1 MRELRSIAVDFQ
13 GMKDVGKFA
22 ERAAVLERQADV
34 KDALKAERAEEE
46 TELRTTAEVY
56 QLRDRMNNAAGF
68 PKLKARVTQLL
79 EQSKSAQDSTDR
91 RIARRV
97 LTGLSASSR
106 SIHNPE
112 FQEMLNQIRPP
123 GAPGQAQ

>member
-1 MRELRSIAVDFQ
+1 
-13 GMKDVGKFA
+13 MKT
-22 ERAAVLERQADV
+22 
-34 KDALKAERAEEE
+34 ERAEEE
-46 TELRTTAEVY
+46 LELRTTAEVY

-68 PKLKARVTQLL
+68 PKLKERVTKLL

-106 SIHNPE
+106 SIRNAE
-112 FQEMLNQIRPP
+112 FQELLNQIRPP
-123 GAPGQAQ
+123 GAPGQQ

>member
-1 MRELRSIAVDFQ
+1 
-13 GMKDVGKFA
+13 
-22 ERAAVLERQADV
+22 
-34 KDALKAERAEEE
+34 
-46 TELRTTAEVY
+46 LRTTAEVY

-68 PKLKARVTQLL
+68 PKLKERVTKLL

-106 SIHNPE
+106 SIRNAE
-112 FQEMLNQIRPP
+112 FQELLNQIRPP
-123 GAPGQAQ
+123 GAPGQQ